1 MSTIAQITYGV
12 REGIKEY
19 TDDSNI
25 SDRYILYLFG
35 IKRSKY
41 LRNDL
46 NNLQKTIDNS
56 ILQTLCLELE
66 EVSINQCNIE
76 YDCGTIMRTKQ
87 KVPKPLELHLKSAIT
102 NVKPTNRTAVPFN
115 YVNKERAIWS
125 KHSSFGQA
133 IYAFLDDDQ
142 YVYLVSESKSVKLIE
157 CVSVSGIFEDPLEL
171 RQYKNCCG
179 CEIPKVCF
187 NDLTT
192 DYPLQAHHVDNIS
205 EEIIKKLIG
214 RIQLPEDETNNAD
227 DN

>member
-1 MSTIAQITYGV
+1 
-12 REGIKEY
+12 
-19 TDDSNI
+19 
-25 SDRYILYLFG
+25 
-35 IKRSKY
+35 
-41 LRNDL
+41 
-46 NNLQKTIDNS
+46 
-56 ILQTLCLELE
+56 LCLELE

-133 IYAFLDDDQ
+133 IYAFLD
-142 YVYLVSESKSVKLIE
+142 VYLVSESKSVKLIE

>member
-66 EVSINQCNIE
+66 EISINQCNIE